1 MEEATVMTLL
11 KRLSTIVLL
20 GSVVARAGSISS
32 GGGVVLQDP
41 NDGSTIST
49 NPIASCPVTNNGK
62 LEIRSR
68 KFLQNGKET
77 FFFDASMLDA
87 NGKKIASFFG
97 HMGPDGMI
105 RFQPWQ
111 EFAHAVVRGLGQV
124 TPALVYSATVGMVWM
139 QHVVSGSDGNAA
151 QGHFHQIPCER
162 LLPSN

>member
-1 MEEATVMTLL
+1 MSLRN
-11 KRLSTIVLL
+11 RLSTIVLL

-32 GGGVVLQDP
+32 GGGVVQQDP
-41 NDGSTIST
+41 NEGSAIVS

-68 KFLQNGKET
+68 KFLKNGTET
-77 FFFDASMLDA
+77 LFFEASMLDA
-87 NGKKIASFFG
+87 NGKKIAGFLG
-97 HMGPDGMI
+97 LMGPDGMI

-111 EFAHAVVRGLGQV
+111 QIAQALVRGLGPV
-124 TPALVYSATVGMVWM
+124 APALVYSAAVGMVWM
-139 QHVVSGSDGNAA
+139 QHATSGSNGTAS